1 MEMGLEVETASE
13 AEVALEVAQAGRR
26 ATIDLHASLILTA
39 ASPLCA
45 DEKQADYM
53 AVTRT
58 LARLRSIPVRV

>member
-13 AEVALEVAQAGRR
+13 VEVALEVA
-26 ATIDLHASLILTA
+26 
-39 ASPLCA
+39 A

-58 LARLRSIPVRV
+58 LARLRSLPVRV

>member
-26 ATIDLHASLILTA
+26 ATIDLHASLILDCSFA
-39 ASPLCA
+39 A

-58 LARLRSIPVRV
+58 LARLRSLPMRV